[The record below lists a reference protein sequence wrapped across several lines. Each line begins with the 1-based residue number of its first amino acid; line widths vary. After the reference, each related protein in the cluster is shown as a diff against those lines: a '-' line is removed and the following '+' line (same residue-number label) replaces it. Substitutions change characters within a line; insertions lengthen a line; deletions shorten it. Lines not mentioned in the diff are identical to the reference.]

1 MNQIETVKKICGIL
15 MAGGAAVLMFMIS
28 GLIHKACVIGADA
41 LDAAI
46 HNREK
51 KDKRLLLYT
60 GISSG
65 IHGLHGMILPVSAAA
80 AASVIFIWMNPVK
93 TSVIPVVLICLWG
106 TAAAS
111 I

>member
-28 GLIHKACVIGADA
+28 GLIHKAGVIGADA

-60 GISSG
+60 GISNTRAWFSMPYF
-65 IHGLHGMILPVSAAA
+65 LYDS
-80 AASVIFIWMNPVK
+80 F
-93 TSVIPVVLICLWG
+93 VL
-106 TAAAS
+106 
-111 I
+111 